1 MKKINTFIKNG
12 LILTISTL
20 FLRLIAVLFNIF
32 LSNKINSS
40 LLGTFGIILSIF
52 AFFLTIAL
60 SGINL
65 SSTRLV
71 SEDFS
76 FNKSKNVHNII
87 NSCFKYCIF
96 FSILS
101 IFIMIIFSPYI
112 AYNILNNCISINLL
126 YILAIALP
134 FCSLSSCLNGYFMAY
149 EKIKIIIISQVIE
162 ILTQIIIILFFYY
175 NNFFT
180 NNYQICFTLVIS
192 TVIADICSFAYLI
205 FHYNID
211 YKTNFTN
218 NNLKYSFIKEICK
231 ISLPVAFTTYIKS
244 GLSTLKNT
252 LIPLALV
259 QYGLSHNEALSYYG
273 LISSTVMSLI
283 LFPLTFI
290 QSYSNLLI
298 PKLSKYNI
306 TTELHKIK
314 NITKKCLVFTFV
326 FSIITTII
334 LIAFSHWIDNNLYKT
349 LSVEFYIKILS
360 PIIVYIYMDNV
371 IDNILKSLN
380 LQVYVMII
388 NIFDLLISILFIN
401 FFIPQFGIN
410 SYIFIL
416 YFSEIF
422 NFILSLLVLCKK
434 FKISNK
440 TTNKT
445 GNYNKS
451 YSIKNL
457 YTNIKNRA

>member
-32 LSNKINSS
+32 LSNKISSS
-40 LLGTFGIILSIF
+40 LLGTFGIILSVF

-71 SEDFS
+71 SEDYS

-87 NSCFKYCIF
+87 KSCFKYCIF
-96 FSILS
+96 FSLLS

-112 AYNILNNCISINLL
+112 TNNILNNTISINLL

-149 EKIKIIIISQVIE
+149 EKIKTVIISQVIE
-162 ILTQIIIILFFYY
+162 ILMQISIILLFYY

-180 NNYQICFTLVIS
+180 NNYQICFALVIS
-192 TVIADICSFAYLI
+192 TVIADICSFVYLI
-205 FHYNID
+205 YYYNID
-211 YKTNFTN
+211 YKKSFTN
-218 NNLKYSFIKEICK
+218 TNYQSNFIKEICK
-231 ISLPVAFTTYIKS
+231 ISLPVALTTYIKS

-306 TTELHKIK
+306 NTDLNKIIK
-314 NITKKCLVFTFV
+314 ITKKCLILTFI
-326 FSIITTII
+326 FSIITTIV
-334 LIAFSHWIDNNLYKT
+334 LIVFSHWIDDNLYKT

-360 PIIVYIYMDNV
+360 PIIVYIYMDSV
-371 IDNILKSLN
+371 IDSLLKSLN

-388 NIFDLLISILFIN
+388 NIFDLLISILFIR
-401 FFIPQFGIN
+401 FLIPQFGIN

-422 NFILSLLVLCKK
+422 NFLLSLFILCKK
-434 FKISNK
+434 FSFLKSSVVTHKKYCVFKNHTYKKIEPM
-440 TTNKT
+440 T
-445 GNYNKS
+445 
-451 YSIKNL
+451 
-457 YTNIKNRA
+457 